1 MRPPHEGAARTPD
14 VEGESGNSA
23 TSSAALR
30 KSQTAFLRRDPRFHR
45 LCERLHGLGPR
56 PLGEWLLEVAEGR
69 DLLELLEEYS
79 RFDPFS
85 VARLGGRDWR
95 DQTWLVSA

>member
-14 VEGESGNSA
+14 VEEESGNPA
-23 TSSAALR
+23 TSSAALH

-56 PLGEWLLEVAEGR
+56 PLGDLLLEVAEGR
-69 DLLELLEEYS
+69 DLLEVLEEYS
-79 RFDPFS
+79 RLDPFR
-85 VARLGGRDWR
+85 VTRLGGRDWP
-95 DQTWLVSA
+95 DQMWLVSA